1 MDCSKIC
8 LTHLKTILSCMPLL
22 TRLNLTGQ
30 FGSLNPLFD
39 GLFLAE
45 FISDKLPQLEKFT
58 FQFKTSRIRYED
70 LYSIIMTFRTPF

>member
-1 MDCSKIC
+1 
-8 LTHLKTILSCMPLL
+8 MPLL

-58 FQFKTSRIRYED
+58 FQFTTSRIRYED